1 MLKKRAKQQSRYKYD
16 KEGAEEMSGYVTKK
30 KDAGTYNTFFCE
42 GGESNSETI
51 IFLHGS
57 GPGATS
63 ETNWRD
69 ILPVLSERYHV
80 IAPDYYGFGKS
91 EHPEIPPKS
100 FWEWTNCRVEQILE
114 LMDYLKI
121 EKAHLVGNSMGGYVS
136 LHLVMTAPERF
147 GKIMLMGS
155 AGGETPGATPELIRM
170 MGFYKN
176 PTLSALKNLTTW
188 FVYDQSSLGN
198 ELEAVL
204 RERFEMIMRPEV
216 KRSYLNNMFPSM
228 PGELLIPPSALKQ
241 MEHPF
246 LLVHGVEDRFVP
258 KESSLSLLEHLPN
271 AQLHLVKGCGHWMQ
285 IEKRQLFLQLL
296 TQFIDGTLESQ

>member
-1 MLKKRAKQQSRYKYD
+1 MGTYQ
-16 KEGAEEMSGYVTKK
+16 TKK
-30 KDAGTYNTFFCE
+30 INTGNYHTYFCE

-63 ETNWRD
+63 ETNWKD
-69 ILPVLSERYHV
+69 ILPALTDRYHV

-91 EHPEIPPKS
+91 DHPETPPNS
-100 FWEWTNCRVEQILE
+100 FWEWTSSRVKQILE
-114 LMDYLKI
+114 LMDYLNI
-121 EKAHLVGNSMGGYVS
+121 EKASLVGNSMGGYVS
-136 LHLVMTAPERF
+136 LNLVMTAPERF
-147 GKIMLMGS
+147 EKVVLMGS
-155 AGGETPGATPELIRM
+155 AGGETALTPELVRM

-188 FVYDQSSLGN
+188 FVYDQKSLGD

-204 RERFEMIMRPEV
+204 RERYEMIMRPEV
-216 KRSYLNNMFPSM
+216 RKSYTNNMFPSM

-241 MEHPF
+241 MDKPF

-258 KESSLSLLEHLPN
+258 KESSLSMLQHLPN

-285 IEKRQLFLQLL
+285 IEKRELFLQLI
-296 TQFIDGTLESQ
+296 TQFFEGKMN

>member
-1 MLKKRAKQQSRYKYD
+1 
-16 KEGAEEMSGYVTKK
+16 MS
-30 KDAGTYNTFFCE
+30 TYQTRKVNTGNYHTFFCE
-42 GGESNSETI
+42 GGEGNSETI

-69 ILPVLSERYHV
+69 ILPALTDRYHV

-91 EHPEIPPKS
+91 DHPETPPTS

-114 LMDYLKI
+114 LMDSLNI
-121 EKAHLVGNSMGGYVS
+121 EKANLVGNSMGGYVS
-136 LHLVMTAPERF
+136 LNLVMTAPKRF
-147 GKIMLMGS
+147 EKVMLMGS
-155 AGGETPGATPELIRM
+155 AGGETPGVTPELMRM

-198 ELEAVL
+198 ELESVL
-204 RERFEMIMRPEV
+204 SERYEMIMRPEV
-216 KRSYLNNMFPSM
+216 RKSYLSNMFATM
-228 PGELLIPPSALKQ
+228 PGESLIPPSALKQ
-241 MEHPF
+241 MEQKF

-258 KESSLSLLEHLPN
+258 KESSLSMLQHLPN

-285 IEKRQLFLQLL
+285 IEKRELFLQLL
-296 TQFIDGTLESQ
+296 TQFMEGKMS